1 MNEPADSRP
10 AIRVLGL
17 SKQFGTLRAVDGVS
31 FDVAPGQVIGFIGAN
46 GAGKTTT
53 MRMMATLE
61 HPDDGVIE
69 IDGVDVVQ
77 EPGVVRRKVGWMPD
91 AYGTYDAMT
100 VWEYLDFF
108 VRAYGFHGVEAAQ
121 RVAEVMAFTDL
132 ESLRDR
138 PMNALS
144 KGMNQRLC
152 LARTLLPDPGVLI
165 LDEPAAGLDPKARIE
180 FKQLVRLLAKEGKTL
195 FISSHILSELEEMCD
210 SMLFI
215 DQGKIVHHG
224 TAESLKRRD
233 GMPVLVRVEV
243 DGPVESLLQWAELF
257 PDVEVYDSAKNSVR
271 LRVLEG
277 KPDHLHDVLKV
288 LLREGFRVT
297 DYHRETVKLED
308 AFVDILTKVGE
319 GADHAS

>member
-1 MNEPADSRP
+1 MSGDAYSRP

-17 SKQFGTLRAVDGVS
+17 VKQFGDLRAVDGVS
-31 FDVAPGQVIGFIGAN
+31 FEVPSGQVVGFIGAN

-69 IDGVDVVQ
+69 INGVDVVQ
-77 EPGVVRRKVGWMPD
+77 EPGFVRRNVGWMPD
-91 AYGTYDAMT
+91 AYGAYDAMT

-108 VRAYGFHGVEAAQ
+108 VRAYGFHGAQAAQ
-121 RVAEVMAFTDL
+121 RVQEVMAFTDL

-138 PMNALS
+138 PMTKLS

-210 SMLFI
+210 AMLFV
-215 DQGKIVHHG
+215 DQGRIVHHG
-224 TAESLKRRD
+224 TAESLRQRD
-233 GMPVLVRVEV
+233 GMPVLVRVEI
-243 DGPVESLLQWAELF
+243 DGPVEPLLQWVELH
-257 PDVEVYDSAKNSVR
+257 PNMDVFDSAKQSVR
-271 LRVLEG
+271 IRVHEG
-277 KPDHLHDVLKV
+277 NPEHLHDVLKA
-288 LLREGFRVT
+288 LMREEFRVT
-297 DYHRETVKLED
+297 DFHRESVKLED
-308 AFVDILTKVGE
+308 AFVDILTKVGGE
-319 GADHAS
+319 HAL